1 MRFVSLY
8 LLPFTLLILT
18 YHSFRDVMVAMGQIP
33 DKLFGFEAAG
43 FVSQVGANVTNVKVG
58 DRVALLAHGAH
69 RTFHRV
75 RAEYAMPIPGAMSFE
90 EAAGVL
96 LVHGTAWYALMEIA
110 RVQKGQSVLI
120 HAAAGGVGQAA
131 IMLAQ
136 TLGLEIFATV
146 GSDDKKKL
154 IQDHYGVL
162 SDHIFNSRDLSFVK
176 GVKRMTNGR
185 GVDVVLNSLSEE
197 ALRQSWYCIAPFGTF
212 VEIGMKDILRNM
224 RLDMRPFLQ
233 DAKFAF
239 FNLNRVM
246 KERPEM
252 MNKALSGAMALLSSG
267 ATRPV
272 QPLTVYPV
280 ANIEDA
286 FRLMQAGKHRGKLVL
301 TYSGSDVVP
310 VVSSATQSVQLDK
323 HGSYILVG
331 GLGGLGRSLCQH
343 FVRMGAKKLCV
354 LSRSGAASVDAQ
366 KLIENLQQKGAQVL
380 VLRCDVSDPKST
392 ADAIKQCS
400 TELGP
405 VRGVVQGAMVLRDAL
420 FEKMSYNQWREST
433 RPKVQGT
440 WNLHTN
446 LPDVDFF
453 LTLSSFAGVFGN
465 RGQSN
470 YAAAGAYEDAIA
482 QYRRSQGLKAVTLD
496 LGIMQDVG
504 VLAETGL
511 TDNLKE
517 WAEPCG
523 IRQAEFHALI
533 ENVLAGELKNPGR
546 TPAQIS
552 TGFATARTVQDTG
565 INPPWYFD
573 DSRFSILARTGV
585 VGGPGADTSGKNTVS
600 VQDQVAKATSVAEAT
615 TAVMDALVA
624 RVAKSL
630 QSAVPDIDTSRPLH
644 AFGVD
649 SLVAVEVANWVFRE
663 IKTKVTVFDI
673 LSSIP
678 ITALSEKIALKSS
691 LLPQMA

>member
-1 MRFVSLY
+1 
-8 LLPFTLLILT
+8 
-18 YHSFRDVMVAMGQIP
+18 MVAMGQIP

-43 FVSQVGANVTNVKVG
+43 FVRRVGENVTNVEVG
-58 DRVALLAHGAH
+58 DRVAFLAHGAH
-69 RTFHRV
+69 RTIHRV
-75 RAEYAMPIPGAMSFE
+75 RAQYAMPIPETMSFE

-110 RVQKGQSVLI
+110 RAQKGQSVLI

-131 IMLAQ
+131 IMLSQ
-136 TLGLEIFATV
+136 HLGLEIFATV

-154 IQDHYGVL
+154 IQDHYGIPN
-162 SDHIFNSRDLSFVK
+162 DHIFNSRDLSFVK
-176 GVKRMTNGR
+176 GVKRMTSGR
-185 GVDVVLNSLSEE
+185 GVDVVLNSLSGE

-212 VEIGMKDILRNM
+212 VEIGMKDILGNM

-246 KERPEM
+246 KERPEL
-252 MNKALSGAMALLSSG
+252 MNEALSGAMALLSSG

-280 ANIEDA
+280 SQIEDA

-301 TYSGSDVVP
+301 TYSASDVVP
-310 VVSSATQSVQLDK
+310 VVSSAARAVQLDE

-331 GLGGLGRSLCQH
+331 GLGGLGRSLCQQ
-343 FVRMGAKKLCV
+343 FVRMGARKLCV
-354 LSRSGAASVDAQ
+354 LSRSGAASMDAQ
-366 KLIENLQQKGAQVL
+366 KVIEDLQQEGARVL
-380 VLRCDVSDPKST
+380 VIRCDVSDPKST
-392 ADAIKQCS
+392 AEAIEKCS
-400 TELGP
+400 AELGP

-420 FEKMSYNQWREST
+420 FEKMSYDEWTQST
-433 RPKVQGT
+433 RPKVQGS

-470 YAAAGAYEDAIA
+470 YAAAGAYEDALA

-496 LGIMQDVG
+496 LGIMRDVG
-504 VLAETGL
+504 VLAENGL
-511 TDNLKE
+511 TDNLRE

-523 IRQAEFHALI
+523 IREAEFHALI
-533 ENVLAGELKNPGR
+533 ENVLAGELNSPGR
-546 TPAQIS
+546 TPAQIP
-552 TGFATARTVQDTG
+552 TGFATGRTVQDTG
-565 INPPWYFD
+565 ISRPWYFD

-585 VGGPGADTSGKNTVS
+585 TQGEGADGSEKKAVS
-600 VQDQVAKATSVAEAT
+600 VQNQVAQAASIAEASA
-615 TAVMDALVA
+615 AVMDALVA

-630 QSAVPDIDTSRPLH
+630 QSAVSDIDTSRPLH

-663 IKTKVTVFDI
+663 IKTRVTVFEI

-678 ITALSEKIALKSS
+678 ITALAEKIALKSS
-691 LLPQMA
+691 LLPQMASSN